1 MPGLGLDLFIPASSW
16 EAAEEARRGRTS
28 SGRAWT
34 QTARLARRDVP
45 GKVAKPVLMPSAAAL
60 GGRGGV
66 NSVPGKKLAESLK
79 LLFWTATG
87 RQRPES
93 LLQ

>member
-45 GKVAKPVLMPSAAAL
+45 GKAAKPVLMPSAAAV
-60 GGRGGV
+60 GEGQFGARKEAGRVVKASFLDSDRSGV
-66 NSVPGKKLAESLK
+66 TRVTASVM
-79 LLFWTATG
+79 
-87 RQRPES
+87 
-93 LLQ
+93 